1 MARHVLV
8 VDYDPT
14 WPLKFRQE
22 AQKIRAI
29 LKDNCAAIY
38 HIGSTSVPGLAA
50 KPVIDI
56 MPVVYSLEKVD
67 LVAEEFRQIGYE
79 YMGEWGIP
87 GRRYLRKGG
96 DHRTHHVH
104 IFAQSDTEN
113 IRCNLAFPHY
123 LRTHESVK
131 QEYARL
137 KKELA
142 AQHPYDIE
150 AYCDGKDAFIKA
162 VDAAAKEQAVSQ
174 ADLENESPML

>member
-56 MPVVYSLEKVD
+56 MPAAHQK
-67 LVAEEFRQIGYE
+67 
-79 YMGEWGIP
+79 MGKWIFV
-87 GRRYLRKGG
+87 LKG
-96 DHRTHHVH
+96 D
-104 IFAQSDTEN
+104 
-113 IRCNLAFPHY
+113 
-123 LRTHESVK
+123 
-131 QEYARL
+131 
-137 KKELA
+137 KKR
-142 AQHPYDIE
+142 
-150 AYCDGKDAFIKA
+150 
-162 VDAAAKEQAVSQ
+162 AAACSGCP
-174 ADLENESPML
+174 LYFC